1 MTITLKQTGQK
12 LELTSNAPVQY
23 SDNVPV
29 QISLDS
35 EYSNATEIVLLTQ
48 TPLRGNPARTVL
60 TRSSSTATGAIPRA
74 MLLHAGQT
82 RFVLAGKTGNTY
94 LPTAAC
100 MVDVQRSV
108 DPQAQIYAQ
117 APTSVIDLITAATAD
132 YLQTDAGRQM
142 LADKLT
148 ALATDKGFVIPV
160 LSDSVTSASSTVGAS
175 SAAVKR
181 AYDRAGSRTAINQKQ
196 SITTSTTMSYTGVSI
211 TIPAKSCF
219 CVTAV
224 AHYDATKPK
233 TVGFY
238 EYTASSSNAVET
250 CSAAVGNYNAAI
262 TLSGYNG
269 ENARTLHVFAAFEA
283 GNKNCDIVAEGFY
296 ITASS

>member
-35 EYSNATEIVLLTQ
+35 EYSDADEIALLTQ
-48 TPLRGNPARTVL
+48 TPLRGNPARTAL
-60 TRSSSTATGAIPRA
+60 TRSGSTATGAIPRA

-82 RFVLAGKTGNTY
+82 QFVLAGKTGSAY
-94 LPTAAC
+94 IPTAEC

-108 DPQAQIYAQ
+108 DPQAQSYAQ

-148 ALATDKGFVIPV
+148 ALATEQGFIVPV
-160 LSDSVTSASSTVGAS
+160 LSDSVTSASSTTGAS
-175 SAAVKR
+175 SAAVKK
-181 AYDRAGSRTAINQKQ
+181 AYDRAGSRTVINQKK
-196 SITTSTTMSYTGVSI
+196 SITTATSMSYTGVSI
-211 TIPAKSCF
+211 TIPARSYF
-219 CVTAV
+219 AVSAV
-224 AHYDATKPK
+224 AHYDRSKPSA
-233 TVGFY
+233 VGFY
-238 EYTASSSNAVET
+238 EYTASSSGAVET
-250 CSAAVGNYNAAI
+250 CSAPVGNYNAVVS
-262 TLSGYNG
+262 LSGYSG
-269 ENARTLHVFAAFEA
+269 ENARTLHVYAAYA
-283 GNKNCDIVAEGFY
+283 SSGQNDIVAEGWY
-296 ITASS
+296 ITDA